1 MRRRLSED
9 FEEVFEEE
17 IVEEQN
23 YSDEFERDLDSDGIS
38 PEEEGFLR
46 GEREAQD
53 Y

>member
-1 MRRRLSED
+1 MRRKIDED
-9 FEEVFEEE
+9 FEEEFEEE
-17 IVEEQN
+17 IAEEDSHQN
-23 YSDEFERDLDSDGIS
+23 FEEDLENDGIS